1 MSEKAPYIN
10 RPMRDYIDEAASNA
24 ATPGGGSVSALAAA
38 LGTTMASM
46 AANFTTGKKKF
57 AEVEGQVKELLAK
70 LDAARSRLLGEMQRD
85 TEAYAGVGAAYAMP
99 KATDEEK
106 VKRKVSIQ
114 KALEDAMAPPLEAL
128 RASVEALRAT
138 RGLLDIANPN
148 LITDVGVAAI
158 LLEAAARG
166 AQLNVAINLKSIKD
180 EKLVEKT
187 RAEVASAL
195 EEAKR
200 LEGEVAEGVA
210 AAITK

>member
-1 MSEKAPYIN
+1 MPRARVCYG
-10 RPMRDYIDEAASNA
+10 RC
-24 ATPGGGSVSALAAA
+24 SA
-38 LGTTMASM
+38 
-46 AANFTTGKKKF
+46 
-57 AEVEGQVKELLAK
+57 
-70 LDAARSRLLGEMQRD
+70 
-85 TEAYAGVGAAYAMP
+85 AYAGVGAAYAMP
-99 KATDEEK
+99 KDTDEDK

-138 RGLLDIANPN
+138 RELLDIANPN

-180 EKLVEKT
+180 EELAEKT

-195 EEAKR
+195 EEAAR
-200 LEGEVAEGVA
+200 LESEVAEGVA
-210 AAITK
+210 ATITK